1 MTAPADPP
9 SPRRPSV
16 PDSSSDPAS
25 TPNPEQ
31 TDGSASTPGT
41 ASPRATTATTTAPR
55 TPENAAPDTPKGA
68 TALPTKDERAR
79 AREDRARKRETVLAG
94 AAALRRQSFAAGM
107 WATKAPVWMWPAL
120 IIITLISLVLR
131 LFRLGFP
138 GRLIF
143 DETYYVKD
151 AYSVANFGYE
161 RAWPENA
168 DASFNAGDPS
178 VIENAPEYVVH
189 PPLGKWIIGLG
200 IDLFGADDSFGWR
213 FSVAIVGTLTVFLMG
228 LVAWKLFRSAF
239 FACVAA
245 GLLSI
250 DGEHFVHSRTSLL
263 DIVLM
268 AFILLAFYLLLLD
281 REQVTKRLAR
291 WAADVD
297 HSPNPSPVEATASS
311 AVTVAHPPAEA
322 TAPARNRKSPAAR
335 RADLINFGPRLGAR
349 PWLIA
354 AGISLGLATGVK
366 WSGLYALAAFGILVV
381 AWDVHS
387 RFRAGVVH
395 PWLGSFLRDI
405 VPDFLELVPTALV
418 SYVAT
423 WTGWIVTDGGWNR
436 QWAAET
442 PGWWQALPSW
452 LDWIPSLAQYH
463 YTAYSFHVGLD
474 SEHPYMS
481 NPWGWIVQ
489 WRPTSFY
496 YESLSQGDL
505 GCTAVK
511 CSSAITSVGNPIIW
525 GLAPVALL
533 IVLAAWILRRDSRAG
548 VILAGLAATWLP
560 WFAYQQR
567 TIFTFYTI
575 VMIPFVVLALVY
587 CLALLWG
594 RRSPYPAF
602 TPRIVASSAASPTP
616 STATTA
622 ASPTPTTATP
632 IEETA
637 TLTEEAATPAEATAP
652 TPTPAESP
660 SAQSGGSSSAS
671 SGARRRLRRPPWPLL
686 ARRLAVGLV
695 LVAAVLAF
703 AYFWPIYTGE
713 VIPFEAWNNRMW
725 NVTWR

>member
-1 MTAPADPP
+1 MTAPHDPP
-9 SPRRPSV
+9 SPRRRAEPTGAPEPTTDPGSTAATTPATPATSAATAALRDTISSTS
-16 PDSSSDPAS
+16 PDS
-25 TPNPEQ
+25 EK
-31 TDGSASTPGT
+31 SASNDKAGGT
-41 ASPRATTATTTAPR
+41 DRGPTARPSRRVARET
-55 TPENAAPDTPKGA
+55 
-68 TALPTKDERAR
+68 RAR
-79 AREDRARKRETVLAG
+79 RREAVLAG
-94 AAALRRQSFAAGM
+94 AAALRRETFSAGM
-107 WATKAPVWMWPAL
+107 WATRAPVWMWPAL
-120 IIITLISLVLR
+120 IVITLISGALR
-131 LFRLGFP
+131 LFRLDFP
-138 GRLIF
+138 PRLIF

-151 AYSVANFGYE
+151 AYSVVTFGYE

-168 DASFNAGDPS
+168 DDSFNAGDPS
-178 VIENAPEYVVH
+178 VIESGPEYVVH
-189 PPLGKWIIGLG
+189 PPLGKWVIGWG

-213 FSVAIVGTLTVFLMG
+213 FSVAIVGTLTIFLIG

-245 GLLSI
+245 GLLAV

-268 AFILLAFYLLLLD
+268 AFILLAFYFILLD

-291 WAADVD
+291 WTAGLDGAPPPTGDPATDPAGPAA
-297 HSPNPSPVEATASS
+297 NAA
-311 AVTVAHPPAEA
+311 AEA
-322 TAPARNRKSPAAR
+322 QSPAAKSA
-335 RADLINFGPRLGAR
+335 RAKFADAINFGPRLGAR

-395 PWLGSFLRDI
+395 PWLGALIRDSIPAFLS
-405 VPDFLELVPTALV
+405 LVPVALIT
-418 SYVAT
+418 YIAT
-423 WTGWIVTDGGWNR
+423 WTGWILSDDGWDR

-442 PGWWQALPSW
+442 PGWWQSLPSW
-452 LDWIPSLAQYH
+452 LYWLPSLARYH

-474 SEHPYMS
+474 AEHPYMS

-496 YESLSQGDL
+496 YESLNQGDL
-505 GCTAVK
+505 GCEAIR
-511 CSSAITSVGNPIIW
+511 CSSAITSVGNPVIW

-533 IVLAAWILRRDSRAG
+533 IVLAAWIIRRDVRCG

-560 WFAYQQR
+560 WFAYQER

-575 VMIPFVVLALVY
+575 VMVPFVVLALTY

-594 RRSPYPAF
+594 RRDPAPPFAEAVRPSPA
-602 TPRIVASSAASPTP
+602 TPGSAPEPQTTPGQSPDTG
-616 STATTA
+616 
-622 ASPTPTTATP
+622 TPTTP
-632 IEETA
+632 ETA
-637 TLTEEAATPAEATAP
+637 RAP
-652 TPTPAESP
+652 
-660 SAQSGGSSSAS
+660 
-671 SGARRRLRRPPWPLL
+671 RRRGRRPSWTLL
-686 ARRLAVGLV
+686 ARRLGVGLI
-695 LVAAVLAF
+695 LAAAVLAF